1 MQTSDPEETE
11 EPKPKR
17 SRLIAHYQGDEDCS
31 ICLSAL
37 SSGGPVAQTPCKHHF
52 HAACIDGWLDRGE
65 IDCPICRRAL
75 GTSGITVV
83 IRGIAMPPFPLRSMR
98 IVQDAVARAMS
109 AFDDKFSAYCFR
121 WPLAMSPDKVLV
133 RCEGSPVSM
142 RRPLQELVAQSDTG
156 ACRLEVEMLP
166 DERWIPNAD
175 FQWGLL
181 TLDRPRAV
189 EHEASHPSMNEYA
202 GYHPRAPSAA
212 HHQPPKKKG

>member
-1 MQTSDPEETE
+1 MLAAGC
-11 EPKPKR
+11 R
-17 SRLIAHYQGDEDCS
+17 
-31 ICLSAL
+31 CLLSVTDAL
-37 SSGGPVAQTPCKHHF
+37 M
-52 HAACIDGWLDRGE
+52 
-65 IDCPICRRAL
+65 

-156 ACRLEVEMLP
+156 ACRLGLFWSDGRNIIEVRESLFL
-166 DERWIPNAD
+166 R
-175 FQWGLL
+175 
-181 TLDRPRAV
+181 
-189 EHEASHPSMNEYA
+189 SHTHGNP
-202 GYHPRAPSAA
+202 
-212 HHQPPKKKG
+212 